1 VSTSYFVNAIEQQ
14 VEMSVEVTVIE
25 AF

>member
-1 VSTSYFVNAIEQQ
+1 VSTSYIVNAIEQQ
-14 VEMSVEVTVIE
+14 VEMSVEVTVID